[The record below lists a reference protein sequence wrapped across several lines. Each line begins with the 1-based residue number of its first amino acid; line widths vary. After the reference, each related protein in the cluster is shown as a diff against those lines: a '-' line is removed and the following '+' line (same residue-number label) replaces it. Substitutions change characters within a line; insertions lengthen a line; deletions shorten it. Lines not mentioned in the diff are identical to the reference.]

1 MKYAIFTD
9 STSDLTREECEQFGI
24 WPEIFTQEVTCY
36 GHQVDFS
43 NADEF
48 YAAMDRGEYPAGEL
62 KTASGNYEAITK
74 ILDDII
80 AQTKEDTVIVYAST
94 SPHISSST
102 VTVGENAIE
111 EYQKKH
117 PERKFVHINSRCVSG
132 GQAVF
137 MYYLAKYGGDDIES
151 YADELSKHCV
161 HLFTLR
167 DFRYARKSGRFN
179 IVERIAMMTM
189 TKLKISPW
197 MYFPL
202 DGKLSMN
209 GQLFQGDKLLHEWA
223 KYIANNRADDANYIR
238 VCYGGAAEKSR
249 AEKLIKLIKKHA
261 DIPEENIHLVH
272 IGPIIASHTGSTVL
286 AVFFKQEND
295 RT

>member
-36 GHQVDFS
+36 GHPVDFS
-43 NADEF
+43 YADEF

-117 PERKFVHINSRCVSG
+117 PER
-132 GQAVF
+132 
-137 MYYLAKYGGDDIES
+137 
-151 YADELSKHCV
+151 
-161 HLFTLR
+161 
-167 DFRYARKSGRFN
+167 
-179 IVERIAMMTM
+179 
-189 TKLKISPW
+189 
-197 MYFPL
+197 
-202 DGKLSMN
+202 
-209 GQLFQGDKLLHEWA
+209 
-223 KYIANNRADDANYIR
+223 
-238 VCYGGAAEKSR
+238 
-249 AEKLIKLIKKHA
+249 
-261 DIPEENIHLVH
+261 
-272 IGPIIASHTGSTVL
+272 
-286 AVFFKQEND
+286 
-295 RT
+295 